1 MLRIWGIEA
10 TQAIQFFR
18 STHPLCPGP
27 GGTMIACADNSVPL
41 VAQKPV
47 VLRLYVSGAT
57 PGANLAGIATT
68 PSTGA
73 IYGSTYGIA
82 GFGGM
87 VAAASPAT
95 RTNAATTLQ
104 IRLRPSYPVGT
115 YRFDVIVLEY
125 APNRGNVV
133 ASATASILL
142 EFIER
147 RRIRVRLVRI
157 HYSGRGMNVA
167 APTLKDF
174 WDATDFA
181 QRLLPIPPPGFEI
194 VRDSVETYDGDF
206 TRIDPGAHD
215 PMWVGR
221 TANNGTTGNLLNI
234 MDRLVGAESL
244 PSDVVYVGIYPDNV
258 RQSGPPG
265 WVVGRWIIS
274 DLDGRTFA
282 HEILHQSGVPQHAPC
297 GGPNNIDANYPD
309 YPAFSALPAGSI
321 GEVGFDCS
329 TLAAIDPLTTYD
341 LMSYCQPTWISPYN
355 YVKGFQSLPPI
366 PPSPPQPEQFTLRDR
381 FVDVS
386 FARFRDRWVVV
397 DLPGFARPLPPRPP
411 YGRTRLQ
418 VVVRGPD
425 NAVLWRGPAAVSRR
439 ETANRDIPELIEA
452 EVPWFRNATT
462 IELCRGKETLARREI
477 ERAPALAVHFPL
489 LKQLEHGR
497 GVVSYQT
504 ESRSDH
510 IAVAVRASLDG
521 GATWVAIVSAKPA
534 DEVDVSPLLRNFGEE
549 CFLEVLATSF
559 YHTAAE
565 TSEQFRVRPRER
577 EILAWSS
584 AESGRVQLGQPVQ
597 LFAIAA
603 DGATAASDLSW
614 YSDLDGDLG
623 EGARL
628 TATLRT
634 GRHSIEVRSRGPFQ
648 RPASLELVVD

>member
-18 STHPLCPGP
+18 STHPLCSGP

-57 PGANLAGIATT
+57 PGSNLAGIATT
-68 PSTGA
+68 PSSGA
-73 IYGSTYGIA
+73 IYGSTYSIA

-87 VAAASPAT
+87 IAPASPAT
-95 RTNAATTLQ
+95 RTNGATTLH
-104 IRLRPSYPVGT
+104 IRLRPYPVGT
-115 YRFDVIVLEY
+115 YRFDAIVLEY
-125 APNRGNVV
+125 APNSGNVV
-133 ASATASILL
+133 ANASASILL

-147 RRIRVRLVRI
+147 RRIRIRLVRI

-167 APTLKDF
+167 APSLKDF
-174 WDATDFA
+174 WEATDFA

-206 TRIDPGAHD
+206 MRIDPSAHD
-215 PMWVGR
+215 PMWAGR
-221 TANNGTTGNLLNI
+221 TANDGTTGNLLNI

-258 RQSGPPG
+258 RQSAFSG
-265 WVVGRWIIS
+265 WAVGRWIIS
-274 DLDGRTFA
+274 DRDGQTFA
-282 HEILHQSGVPQHAPC
+282 HEILHQNGVPQHAPC
-297 GGPNNIDANYPD
+297 GGPNYVDANYPD

-329 TLAAIDPLTTYD
+329 TLAAMDPLTTYD
-341 LMSYCQPTWISPYN
+341 LMSYCQPKWISPYN
-355 YVKGFQSLPPI
+355 YIKGFQSLPPI
-366 PPSPPQPEQFTLRDR
+366 PPSPPQPAQFTRRDR

-418 VVVRGPD
+418 VVVRGLD

-439 ETANRDIPELIEA
+439 ETANADIPELIET
-452 EVPWFRNATT
+452 EVPWFRDATAV
-462 IELCRGKETLARREI
+462 ELCRGEETLARMEI
-477 ERAPALAVHFPL
+477 ECAPALAVHFPPRE
-489 LKQLEHGR
+489 QLEQGR
-497 GVVSYQT
+497 GVVSYRT
-504 ESRSDH
+504 ESRSDR

-521 GATWVAIVSAKPA
+521 GATWAAIVSAKPA
-534 DEVDVSPLLRNFGEE
+534 GKVDVSPLPRNFGEE
-549 CFLEVLATSF
+549 CFLEVLTTSG

-565 TSEQFRVRPRER
+565 TSEQFRVRPRDR

-597 LFAIAA
+597 LFAIVA
-603 DGATAASDLSW
+603 DGAAPASDLSW
-614 YSDLDGDLG
+614 HSDLDGELG

-634 GRHSIEVRSRGPFQ
+634 GRHRIEVRSRGPFQ
-648 RPASLELVVD
+648 RPTSLELVVD